1 VRRLLARP
9 GFRALLAGQTVS
21 GIGDWLGTV
30 ALMAL
35 VLDITGSST
44 AVGAVL
50 VLRLAPVMIAG
61 PLTARVVRRWHRKR
75 TMMAMDLA
83 RVAIVALIPLV
94 RSLWWVYLWAF
105 MLEVAGLLFLPARDA
120 AIPELAGDEDLNLAN
135 GLALGSSYG
144 TIPIGAGIFGL
155 VATVLGRGRG
165 ATTVAFFVD
174 AGTFLVSF
182 LAIRSIAVLD
192 ESDRRMAAATAHDA
206 DAVTFA
212 GAFRI
217 PFIRQ
222 MIVPA
227 GVAALGLGTLFSTGI
242 VFVRKVMH
250 AGDTG
255 FGVLILLFGVG
266 ATIGLVALRA
276 FAPAPV
282 AAVRWSLAGQGVVIA
297 GMSIAPDLAV
307 AFVGAVLFGAA
318 TSITLTSTMSALQS
332 RLFDED
338 RIMAF
343 AAFHTVIHG
352 GLSIAAIAAGVASDA
367 LGYVRWPLIGSL
379 PPARVVLLGSGL
391 VTLAA
396 STMVAGRVAS
406 TPSARSRVGVPSA

>member
-1 VRRLLARP
+1 
-9 GFRALLAGQTVS
+9 
-21 GIGDWLGTV
+21 
-30 ALMAL
+30 
-35 VLDITGSST
+35 
-44 AVGAVL
+44 
-50 VLRLAPVMIAG
+50 
-61 PLTARVVRRWHRKR
+61 
-75 TMMAMDLA
+75 
-83 RVAIVALIPLV
+83 
-94 RSLWWVYLWAF
+94 
-105 MLEVAGLLFLPARDA
+105 
-120 AIPELAGDEDLNLAN
+120 
-135 GLALGSSYG
+135 
-144 TIPIGAGIFGL
+144 
-155 VATVLGRGRG
+155 
-165 ATTVAFFVD
+165 
-174 AGTFLVSF
+174 
-182 LAIRSIAVLD
+182 
-192 ESDRRMAAATAHDA
+192 
-206 DAVTFA
+206 
-212 GAFRI
+212 
-217 PFIRQ
+217 
-222 MIVPA
+222 
-227 GVAALGLGTLFSTGI
+227 
-242 VFVRKVMH
+242 MH

-297 GMSIAPDLAV
+297 GMSVAPDLAV

-318 TSITLTSTMSALQS
+318 TSITLTSAMSALQS

-406 TPSARSRVGVPSA
+406 TPSVRRRVGVPSA